1 MFSKTEQHLI
11 WYFTRIRLSSYLASN
26 SSTTPLP
33 DSGTRIAVGAMPDI
47 WCVDLSVRSTM
58 VCWLELQSC
67 PAPAAHRHLKME
79 RRPCLPAIAFL
90 LSSNWW
96 QAGSPSGPLSE
107 YPTPLSCPG
116 PLCGS
121 PPPLLVG
128 LSHLGFRPTT
138 ALEETLL
145 LRPTL
150 STTQS
155 VSSSSLTSCPWGVLN
170 STLLLAAT
178 KRLLGFGIFGII
190 LFAHLGINTDTCSG
204 HFSKFLSW

>member
-11 WYFTRIRLSSYLASN
+11 WYFTRIRRSSYLASN

-33 DSGTRIAVGAMPDI
+33 DSGTRIAVGTMPDI

-58 VCWLELQSC
+58 VCWLELLPSTSST
-67 PAPAAHRHLKME
+67 PPSEDGAETLPSRHRLLTQLELMAG
-79 RRPCLPAIAFL
+79 RITFRPPIRV
-90 LSSNWW
+90 S
-96 QAGSPSGPLSE
+96 
-107 YPTPLSCPG
+107 YPTFLPG

-178 KRLLGFGIFGII
+178 KRLLGFEIFGII